1 MSINYEI
8 DSEMK
13 KSVVYWSPCLDKVG
27 TVKSTLNSAISLA
40 KYSKDYDV
48 TIINVFGEWS
58 SYYKYLE
65 QNNVKLQNLA
75 FDYYNLLP
83 KKGFLKS
90 RLSYI
95 IIFLISFIPLLL
107 LIKKIKPDYLIIHLI
122 TSLPLFLLN
131 FFKLKTQVILRISG
145 FPKMNLL
152 RKKLWTKSQN
162 KIFKITCPTEQL
174 KNDLKTKNI
183 FKDEKME
190 TLFDAIINIK
200 DLIQKKNKI
209 NFKDS
214 GKIQKN
220 FFLSAGRFTRQ
231 KNFIYLIREFGKFLK
246 LYPDEKLFI
255 VGKGELKKK
264 MQDEIIKLNLSNY
277 IKLQNYTENIYHIM
291 KNSKCF
297 ILPSLW
303 EEVGFV
309 MVEASFCNNFIISS
323 NCKNGPEEFLDNG
336 SGGLIFNS
344 NEKNEL
350 CKKLIEFKKLND
362 ATILKKKILAKKKC
376 SNFTMFNHYK
386 KLNYILNSK

>member
-1 MSINYEI
+1 
-8 DSEMK
+8 MK

-27 TVKSTLNSAISLA
+27 TIKSTLNSAISLA

-58 SYYKYLE
+58 SHYKYLE
-65 QNNVKLQNLA
+65 QNNVKLQNLT

-95 IIFLISFIPLLL
+95 IIFLISLIPLLL
-107 LIKKIKPDYLIIHLI
+107 LIKKKKPDYLIIHLI

-152 RKKLWTKSQN
+152 RKKLWIKSQN

-174 KNDLKTKNI
+174 KNDLITKNI
-183 FKDEKME
+183 FKDEKVE
-190 TLFDAIINIK
+190 TLFDAIINVK

-209 NFKDS
+209 DFKDS

-231 KNFIYLIREFGKFLK
+231 KNYIYLIREFGKFSK
-246 LYPDEKLFI
+246 LHPDEKLFI

-264 MQDEIIKLNLSNY
+264 MQDEIIKLNLSNH
-277 IKLQNYTENIYHIM
+277 IKLQNYKENIYHIM

-297 ILPSLW
+297 ILSSLW

-336 SGGLIFNS
+336 LGGLIFNN
-344 NEKNEL
+344 NEKDEL

-362 ATILKKKILAKKKC
+362 ATILEKKILAKKKC

>member
-1 MSINYEI
+1 
-8 DSEMK
+8 MK

-40 KYSKDYDV
+40 KYSKDYEV

-58 SYYKYLE
+58 SHYKYLE
-65 QNNVKLQNLA
+65 QNNVKLQNLT

-95 IIFLISFIPLLL
+95 IIFLISSFPLLFF
-107 LIKKIKPDYLIIHLI
+107 IKKKKPDYLIIHLI

-131 FFKLKTQVILRISG
+131 FFKFKTQFILRISG
-145 FPKMNLL
+145 FPKMNLF
-152 RKKLWTKSQN
+152 RKKLWIKSQN

-174 KNDLKTKNI
+174 KNDLITKNI
-183 FKDEKME
+183 FKDEKVE

-209 NFKDS
+209 DFKDS
-214 GKIQKN
+214 GKVQKN

-231 KNFIYLIREFGKFLK
+231 KNFIYLIREFGKFSK
-246 LYPDEKLFI
+246 LHPDEKLFI

-264 MQDEIIKLNLSNY
+264 MQEEIIKLNLSNH
-277 IKLQNYTENIYHIM
+277 IKLQNFTENIYHIM

-297 ILPSLW
+297 ILSSLW

-336 SGGLIFNS
+336 LGGLIFNN
-344 NEKNEL
+344 NEKNGL

-362 ATILKKKILAKKKC
+362 ATILEKKILAKKKC

-386 KLNYILNSK
+386 KLNYILNNK